1 MHCKQANERTNKR
14 ASTEACLRRS
24 FIDMLMLTTNNSRL
38 RTMAE
43 WQDIF
48 SAADLRF
55 GTVRCVSA
63 EGAALA
69 ILEAVWEGK

>member
-1 MHCKQANERTNKR
+1 MV
-14 ASTEACLRRS
+14 LYS
-24 FIDMLMLTTNNSRL
+24 FIDLLMLTTNNSRL

-48 SAADLRF
+48 IAADSRF
-55 GTVRCVSA
+55 GTVRRVSI

-69 ILEAVWEGK
+69 ILEVVWEGD